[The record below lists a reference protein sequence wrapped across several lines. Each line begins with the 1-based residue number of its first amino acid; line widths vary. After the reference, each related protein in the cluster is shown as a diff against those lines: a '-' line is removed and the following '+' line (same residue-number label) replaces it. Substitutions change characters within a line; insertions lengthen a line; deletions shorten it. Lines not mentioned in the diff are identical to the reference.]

1 MWASMNRFMNRFTKR
16 RAMNKGCLALL
27 MSLLALTL
35 SVPAYAVKGQIYKWK
50 EKNGTVRYSDT
61 PPLGH
66 VPYETLM
73 GEKGMLLQPS
83 AEGGSVDS
91 RAVPVHTPQNVE
103 AEKSANASKEAAERE
118 KEKQLVEA
126 ANLKIRQQNCAEAR
140 ARLHTF
146 EQGGRISRMTE
157 QGERVYY
164 DDAAIAE
171 GLAQA
176 KKDIEAFCD

>member
-1 MWASMNRFMNRFTKR
+1 
-16 RAMNKGCLALL
+16 MNKGGLALL
-27 MSLLALTL
+27 ISLLALSL
-35 SVPAYAVKGQIYKWK
+35 SAPAYAVKGQIYKWK

-61 PPLGH
+61 PPLGN
-66 VPYETLM
+66 VPYETLV
-73 GEKGMLLQPS
+73 GEKGMLLQPA
-83 AEGGSVDS
+83 AEGAGTESRPVPMVTQQNSGS
-91 RAVPVHTPQNVE
+91 
-103 AEKSANASKEAAERE
+103 EKAGDASKAAAERE
-118 KEKQLVEA
+118 KEKQLIEA
-126 ANLKIRQQNCAEAR
+126 ANLKIRQQNCADAR

-157 QGERVYY
+157 QGERVYF

>member
-1 MWASMNRFMNRFTKR
+1 MNALINRLMKR
-16 RAMNKGCLALL
+16 HAMNKGGLTLL
-27 MSLLALTL
+27 ITLLALSL
-35 SVPAYAVKGQIYKWK
+35 SAPAYAVKGQIYKWK

-61 PPLGH
+61 PPLGN

-83 AEGGSVDS
+83 AEES
-91 RAVPVHTPQNVE
+91 RAVPVYVPQSTAPE
-103 AEKSANASKEAAERE
+103 KTGDGGKAEEGLE
-118 KEKQLVEA
+118 KEKQLLEA
-126 ANLKIRQQNCAEAR
+126 ANLKIRQQNCADAR
-140 ARLHTF
+140 SRLHTF

-157 QGERVYY
+157 KGERVYY

-176 KKDIEAFCD
+176 KRDVETFCE